1 MKRWNNRV
9 RKRQREGMGGDK
21 GGRGPRREVKMRYAQ
36 VLSQLREAFDADV
49 EILGA
54 QYTRTS
60 ALS

>member
-1 MKRWNNRV
+1 M